1 MINTSQLWLLPL
13 LLSVAAAT
21 QLGEQQGSRI
31 FRTEPMG
38 NGYART
44 GVNTAIFRG
53 SSLVTSELDNNLKCV
68 DLSDLD
74 GDLPLDVV
82 RSTEILRQTEPVEKL
97 YLGFPTVVRNDQEKH
112 PDGRYYLYYAHHY
125 LGLRHRLCGCGV
137 HRGTLREARPA

>member
-1 MINTSQLWLLPL
+1 MKNACHWWLFTLFL
-13 LLSVAAAT
+13 VLILSIPAAAQT
-21 QLGEQQGSRI
+21 CPQQDSRI

-38 NGYART
+38 NGYAHT

-82 RSTEILRQTEPVEKL
+82 RSTEILRRTESWENDS
-97 YLGFPTVVRNDQEKH
+97 LG
-112 PDGRYYLYYAHHY
+112 
-125 LGLRHRLCGCGV
+125 
-137 HRGTLREARPA
+137 